1 MKKGKRVS
9 ESIARQ
15 MAIRCLMAVEKGSF
29 AEQTLIDLLDH
40 INISTLD
47 RSLLTELVYGVTRNK
62 IRLDNVID
70 QFLNQPSKK
79 ISLLLRSILRIG
91 TYQILYLDRM
101 PIRAAVNEATL
112 QAKRL
117 IGEGVSG
124 LVNAVLR
131 KISDNKNSLN
141 NDPAE
146 DVDELSNYYSH
157 PKWLVSRWVHQ
168 YGMLTTKKI
177 LLHNNSRASLVL
189 RTNTNKISFV
199 KFVES
204 LKSQDISLSR
214 EIPEFDSVEISN
226 LGQSVSSIRGFEEG
240 HFLVQDIASQVV
252 PKLLRIQTR
261 DLVLDACAAPG
272 NKAFHLASALN
283 SSLKLTVCDITERRL
298 SETRKNLNRLGV
310 TNFVSICGDSSDE
323 FFARSLGMFDKILV
337 DAPCSSLGVFRHNPE
352 AKLNLNEKKL
362 LEHSSKQRHL
372 LKSLSTIVKPKG
384 TLVYSVCSTSKE
396 ETLDVVRSFISEN
409 SGFLIDPIEEK
420 GFKSFARVDDNG
432 FLWTFPPSSDFPVDG
447 FFAARFCRI

>member
-261 DLVLDACAAPG
+261 DLVL
-272 NKAFHLASALN
+272 
-283 SSLKLTVCDITERRL
+283 
-298 SETRKNLNRLGV
+298 
-310 TNFVSICGDSSDE
+310 
-323 FFARSLGMFDKILV
+323 
-337 DAPCSSLGVFRHNPE
+337 
-352 AKLNLNEKKL
+352 
-362 LEHSSKQRHL
+362 
-372 LKSLSTIVKPKG
+372 
-384 TLVYSVCSTSKE
+384 
-396 ETLDVVRSFISEN
+396 
-409 SGFLIDPIEEK
+409 
-420 GFKSFARVDDNG
+420 
-432 FLWTFPPSSDFPVDG
+432 
-447 FFAARFCRI
+447 